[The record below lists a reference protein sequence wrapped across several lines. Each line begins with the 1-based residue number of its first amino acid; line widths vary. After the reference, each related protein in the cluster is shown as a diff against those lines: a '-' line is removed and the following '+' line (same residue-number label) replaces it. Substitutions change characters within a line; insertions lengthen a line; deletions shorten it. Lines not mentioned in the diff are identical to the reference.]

1 MGWNC
6 VETIRRSE
14 NPMKK
19 IQKTVLDEIA
29 VEKNVS
35 EQEIDAILKALPSIR
50 NKQIQNLMKIR
61 VEILQKDIEKYE
73 KMLETGEFQ

>member
-1 MGWNC
+1 
-6 VETIRRSE
+6 
-14 NPMKK
+14 MKK
-19 IQKTVLDEIA
+19 IQKTVLDEIS

>member
-1 MGWNC
+1 
-6 VETIRRSE
+6 
-14 NPMKK
+14 MKK